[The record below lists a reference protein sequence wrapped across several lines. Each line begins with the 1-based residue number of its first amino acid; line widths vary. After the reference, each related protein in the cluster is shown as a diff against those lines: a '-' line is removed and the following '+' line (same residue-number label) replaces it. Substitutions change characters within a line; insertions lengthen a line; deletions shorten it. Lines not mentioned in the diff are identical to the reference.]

1 MGTIMIKKIAV
12 TAVLAAVSPALA
24 SDNFEIFGPGTQT
37 CGQYLASSE
46 HDQLLAEYWISGFFS
61 GVSLA
66 EPTQNQNGMHD
77 ATGEKGLTSVLKIIK
92 AICQGE
98 PQETLEEISGH
109 VGPRHKEEPTMTV
122 IASEIARRFKIG
134 LASVY
139 RVLEL

>member
-1 MGTIMIKKIAV
+1 MIKKIAV

-77 ATGEKGLTSVLKIIK
+77 ATGGKGLT
-92 AICQGE
+92 
-98 PQETLEEISGH
+98 
-109 VGPRHKEEPTMTV
+109 
-122 IASEIARRFKIG
+122 
-134 LASVY
+134 
-139 RVLEL
+139 

>member
-1 MGTIMIKKIAV
+1 MIKKIAV

-66 EPTQNQNGMHD
+66 EPTQNQTGMHD
-77 ATGEKGLTSVLKIIK
+77 ATGGKGLTSVLKIIK

-98 PQETLEEISGH
+98 PQETLEEISG
-109 VGPRHKEEPTMTV
+109 
-122 IASEIARRFKIG
+122 
-134 LASVY
+134 
-139 RVLEL
+139 RVWVLVTRKNPQ

>member
-1 MGTIMIKKIAV
+1 MDTIMIKKIAV

-66 EPTQNQNGMHD
+66 EPTQNQTGMHD
-77 ATGEKGLTSVLKIIK
+77 ATGGKGLTSVLKIIK

-109 VGPRHKEEPTMTV
+109 VW
-122 IASEIARRFKIG
+122 
-134 LASVY
+134 
-139 RVLEL
+139 VLVTRKNPQ